1 MFVSRFKCKSYK
13 PASGFTS
20 LQKMSFF
27 SKVFGGKKE
36 APALSI
42 AESIQKLRE
51 TEDMLIKKQDFLE
64 DKIELEIQTAKK
76 HGTKNKRAAI
86 QALKRKKRYEK
97 QLQQIDGTLSTIE
110 MQREALENANTNT
123 AVLTTMRNAADAL
136 KAAHQHMDVD
146 QVHDMMD
153 DIAEQQ
159 DVAREIS
166 DAISNPVAFGQ
177 DIDEDELEK
186 ELEELEQEALDK
198 ELLGI
203 EPTDELPAVPATALP
218 SAPSVPART
227 RAKAKPEEDDDL
239 KELQAWAS

>member
-1 MFVSRFKCKSYK
+1 
-13 PASGFTS
+13 
-20 LQKMSFF
+20 MSFF
-27 SKVFGGKKE
+27 TKVFGGKKE
-36 APALSI
+36 PVAPST
-42 AESIQKLRE
+42 AEAIQKLRE

-64 DKIELEIQTAKK
+64 SKIELEIQTAKK
-76 HGTKNKRAAI
+76 NGTKNKRAAI

-110 MQREALENANTNT
+110 MQREALESANTNT
-123 AVLTTMRNAADAL
+123 AVLTTMKGAADSL

-177 DIDEDELEK
+177 DIDEEELEK
-186 ELEELEQEALDK
+186 ELEELEQEQLDK

-203 EPTDELPAVPATALP
+203 ESTDELPAVPATTVPAV
-218 SAPSVPART
+218 PSVPART
-227 RAKAKPEEDDDL
+227 RTSNDSNGNKKAKPEEDEDL
-239 KELQAWAS
+239 KELEAWAS